1 MFNRN
6 RDRVLSIG
14 IQSLG
19 YNPKS
24 NHRIEKRVD
33 ALEQRMS
40 KAEVAV
46 EQLRQLVLEQQS
58 RPPPVT
64 VEQIRELILE
74 QRDRC
79 NRRRGRPRERD
90 HHYDEE
96 EEWTDNSTWSWDSQ
110 SQPQQTD
117 GGNDQSFCDV
127 EEGIHLNKLEFQP
140 ETELKVCETA
150 VKVVTE
156 KMRVLCTTE
165 ENDCAPTPALQSR
178 TPPLN
183 VVRSTMTL
191 VRQVAPP
198 KPPVSKNFQII
209 EAPVA
214 HTQLLEPD
222 PSDSNQSVMVL
233 PQRVPLPKPPDPENY
248 VQGNGSLAKLP
259 PSSQSLTTDS
269 GAEIS
274 PPPQA
279 TPAKM
284 TSRSTEQI
292 DLTSVE
298 KNLERRRAKK
308 VISILGGIL
317 EKLGAKWGIC
327 EFGTSF
333 NLMNQTHINEVLL
346 FEIFTNWAGA
356 KIIELAQFKT
366 NNLWVQKKGNSH
378 IPIQGIEE
386 RLLYLPCGL
395 GSLLIVIRDVKV
407 LDVLRMSTYVIS
419 QWQYKDVKALEVLQM
434 LTYAIAKWA
443 FTCEYAW
450 HAGKKIGVHIFIPNH
465 YVGTLK
471 DINVTKELSRPVVVS
486 MGVGNSNLIRIDCW
500 LKQHNNKV
508 ILSTCDAIQS
518 GAIKQL
524 WALAI
529 IFQTYV
535 LKKGHAKDLVGVAK
549 EACQQASHNGL
560 DVVLVDIAER
570 RHDYE
575 YFICDNML
583 EFNSSL
589 KDMDKIGGQP
599 MLVKKLL
606 NPTMDSKNRENGIA
620 LAAIV
625 FHLTIFSI
633 KDAVCD
639 FIMLLD
645 FVEETPL
652 DILNTDKYSGPSD
665 VKKLKLKMMTAVANE
680 SNTGEMVTEQ
690 REYDANADIPIARKS
705 IWVVVKM
712 VLQQYD
718 VKCESLLNSGE
729 SATALWGFL
738 VAMIVLIKWTRVE
751 NGSR

>member
-1 MFNRN
+1 MFPYSARE
-6 RDRVLSIG
+6 
-14 IQSLG
+14 
-19 YNPKS
+19 
-24 NHRIEKRVD
+24 EK
-33 ALEQRMS
+33 
-40 KAEVAV
+40 
-46 EQLRQLVLEQQS
+46 EQQS

-165 ENDCAPTPALQSR
+165 ENNCAPTPALQSR

-183 VVRSTMTL
+183 VVRSTTTL

-209 EAPVA
+209 EAP
-214 HTQLLEPD
+214 
-222 PSDSNQSVMVL
+222 
-233 PQRVPLPKPPDPENY
+233 
-248 VQGNGSLAKLP
+248 GNGSLAKLP

-308 VISILGGIL
+308 
-317 EKLGAKWGIC
+317 
-327 EFGTSF
+327 
-333 NLMNQTHINEVLL
+333 
-346 FEIFTNWAGA
+346 
-356 KIIELAQFKT
+356 
-366 NNLWVQKKGNSH
+366 
-378 IPIQGIEE
+378 
-386 RLLYLPCGL
+386 
-395 GSLLIVIRDVKV
+395 
-407 LDVLRMSTYVIS
+407 
-419 QWQYKDVKALEVLQM
+419 WQYKDVKALEVLQM

-620 LAAIV
+620 PAAIV

-633 KDAVCD
+633 KDVVCD

-652 DILNTDKYSGPSD
+652 DILITDKYSGPSD
-665 VKKLKLKMMTAVANE
+665 VKKLRLKMMTAVANE

-718 VKCESLLNSGE
+718 VKVVVVPLIQFLEMERGYFISKALMFATMILNSSVRIIPWDPGKFNVFKAKVDCECCWRKSYSIYGLLNWVYGKHNHFQPLPTSLNEEWQLKPEPEEALDTRRNASGE
-729 SATALWGFL
+729 VEVL
-738 VAMIVLIKWTRVE
+738 VTRKGLLGVE
-751 NGSR
+751 NSWELADKMRKEFPRFLLEVKENFEGGGIDSYDRFYKRKRGQKDTANHSLIGMFPYSAREEKVNLDLID